1 MRRWLLIAVVLVVL
15 PAIIAVPSVLTARQ
29 RSKQKRTMAD
39 MRTLA
44 TAIEAYW
51 TDHPDWRP
59 ANSAGSPARLASL
72 LKPKYI
78 QEIPVRD
85 GWGRTFGVFV
95 GGTDY
100 TIWALGGDGKRDPKW
115 NGPATSFDNDLVYQ
129 NGTFIQYPE
138 GA

>member
-1 MRRWLLIAVVLVVL
+1 MRRWLLILVAPL
-15 PAIIAVPSVLTARQ
+15 ALGSIAVPNVLTAIQ
-29 RSKQKRTMAD
+29 RSNQKRTMAD

-59 ANSAGSPARLASL
+59 ANSAGSPARLAAL

-78 QEIPVRD
+78 KQIPMKD

-100 TIWALGGDGKRDPKW
+100 TIWSLGKDAKRDPKW
-115 NGPATSFDNDLVYQ
+115 SGPVTKFDNDLVYQ
-129 NGTFIQYPE
+129 NGNFTQFPE
-138 GA
+138 GT